1 MTDGDLCLGLG
12 SRGGV
17 LTSGLGLASPLLLAL
32 VSTGLTG
39 PLLLALVCFGF
50 FLSRC
55 CWACSR

>member
-17 LTSGLGLASPLLLAL
+17 LTSGLASPLLLAL